1 MDPWRRVYLTCIR
14 IDGVVDILLAKTGS
28 YADGNVAM
36 YPGGDLIEDANGG
49 VVIVEIQYRLGLF
62 GQ

>member
-1 MDPWRRVYLTCIR
+1 MRLSWIR
-14 IDGVVDILLAKTGS
+14 TDGVTDILLANPES

-36 YPGGDLIEDANGG
+36 YPGEDLIEDANGG